1 MTKQVAVIGAGI
13 VGACIAFALVKRG
26 ARVVLIDRDEPG
38 RACSYGN
45 LGAISESSIAP
56 LAMPGIVSTLPAML
70 SDRDSPLALAPGYL
84 PRALPWLWQFLASA
98 KPQTVHANADRLH
111 DLYQGSHAA
120 HAALAQEVGV
130 PHLLQQKGHL
140 FLYPDDEARAKDKA
154 TWTLRSSHGQ
164 RLDYLDRAGIENL
177 ESGLPARYR
186 SAVLIPD
193 HATVL
198 DPLRYVQAVVR
209 AFVARGGELLRAD
222 VRTVA
227 PAAGGGGWTLKT
239 DGAPLHCD
247 EVVVAAGAWA
257 PRLLGTLGIKLRL
270 ESQRGYHVQYPG
282 QSSLISRTVVLADK
296 KVFMAPMVDGL
307 RIGGT
312 VEIAGLDAPPTPR
325 RTAVLERLA
334 VEVFPQL
341 AGIAP
346 QHWMGHRPCMPDSVP
361 VIGPAPG
368 HAGLWLAV
376 GHGHLGLTG
385 SVNTARRLADAL
397 MPG

>member
-1 MTKQVAVIGAGI
+1 MTKKVAVIGAGI

-26 ARVVLIDRDEPG
+26 ANVVLIERDEPG

-98 KPQTVHANADRLH
+98 KPQAVHANSNRLY
-111 DLYQGSHAA
+111 DLYRGSFAA

-140 FLYPDDEARAKDKA
+140 FLYPDDEVRAKDEA
-154 TWTLRSSHGQ
+154 TWALRSAHGQ
-164 RLDYLDRAGIENL
+164 RLDYLDRAGIEGL

-193 HATVL
+193 HGTVL
-198 DPLRYVQAVVR
+198 DPLRYVQAVVS
-209 AFVARGGELLRAD
+209 AFVAHGGELLRAE

-227 PAAGGGGWTLKT
+227 PAAGGWTVRT
-239 DGAPLHCD
+239 DGETLQCD
-247 EVVVAAGAWA
+247 EIVVAAGAWA
-257 PRLLGTLGIKLRL
+257 PRLLSTLGVKLRL

-282 QSSLISRTVVLADK
+282 QSTLISRTVVLADK

-312 VEIAGLDAPPTPR
+312 VEIAGLDAPPTAR
-325 RTAVLERLA
+325 RTAMLERLA

-341 AGIAP
+341 AGVKA

-361 VIGPAPG
+361 VVGPAPG